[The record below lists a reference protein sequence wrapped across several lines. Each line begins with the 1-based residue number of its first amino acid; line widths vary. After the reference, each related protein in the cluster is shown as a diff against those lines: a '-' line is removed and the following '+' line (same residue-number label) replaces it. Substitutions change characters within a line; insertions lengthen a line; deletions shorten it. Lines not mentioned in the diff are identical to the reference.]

1 MATVHHKTRQPI
13 RHAGGRPRER
23 KLCPFGQ
30 RLDALLVRRGFS
42 RNDLARVSGIN
53 GVTIWRW
60 MVGLSE
66 PTLSGAA
73 KLARAAGGKLAD
85 LVPQKAG

>member
-1 MATVHHKTRQPI
+1 MRAAHKT

-23 KLCPFGQ
+23 KLSPFGQ
-30 RLDALLVRRGFS
+30 RLDYLLVRKGIS
-42 RNDLARVSGIN
+42 RNALARTTGIN

-66 PTLSGAA
+66 PTLAGAT
-73 KLARAAGGKLAD
+73 KLAHAAGGKLTD
-85 LVPQKAG
+85 LVPKKAG

>member
-1 MATVHHKTRQPI
+1 MSTARSKT

-23 KLCPFGQ
+23 KLSPFGQ
-30 RLDALLVRRGFS
+30 RLDGLMARKGIS
-42 RNDLARVSGIN
+42 RNDLAKTTGIN

-66 PTLSGAA
+66 PSLSGASR
-73 KLARAAGGKLAD
+73 LAHAAGGKLTD
-85 LVPQKAG
+85 LVPKKAG